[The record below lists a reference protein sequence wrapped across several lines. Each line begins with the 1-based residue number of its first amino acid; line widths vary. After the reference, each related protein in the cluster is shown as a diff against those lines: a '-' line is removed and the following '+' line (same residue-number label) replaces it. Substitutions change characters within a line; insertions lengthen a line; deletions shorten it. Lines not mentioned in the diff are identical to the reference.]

1 MSPDINDLI
10 GHEFG
15 GHDDDDNEEDENAK
29 TKTRSGKIIE
39 DEKKFLRENGVNSN
53 GNGKGKKQKEEK
65 KKKEEKQ
72 QQQDQEN
79 LPSYLIYKYS
89 NKRQGDLYEAIILN
103 GIPIFLT
110 RDTENKI
117 KIVENIQEN
126 HRKLRPPDQEEYPY
140 DCVFKTRCW
149 NQDSESIEAMKLA
162 IEHRSSKLLSEI
174 GMPVTNH
181 IND

>member
-1 MSPDINDLI
+1 MVLTAT
-10 GHEFG
+10 GT
-15 GHDDDDNEEDENAK
+15 AK
-29 TKTRSGKIIE
+29 VKNRRTKRRRRKKSNNNKI
-39 DEKKFLRENGVNSN
+39 KK
-53 GNGKGKKQKEEK
+53 
-65 KKKEEKQ
+65 
-72 QQQDQEN
+72 N

-89 NKRQGDLYEAIILN
+89 NKRQGDLYEAIVLN
-103 GIPIFLT
+103 GIPMFLT

-126 HRKLRPPDQEEYPY
+126 HRNLRPPDQEEYPY